1 MTRLPTLFVSHGA
14 PTFAL
19 APGRTGPAL
28 AEWARSIARPAAIL
42 VVSPHWSTPSPRVT
56 TRARQQAWHDFGG
69 FPAPLYA
76 LQYAPPGA
84 PEVAER
90 VVAQLTAQGIAV
102 AGDARQPLDHGAWVP
117 LLHLYPEADIPVVQ
131 LSLQPQWSP
140 AAQLALG
147 RALARLR
154 DAGVLIIGSG
164 AITHNL
170 GELDWHRVDAP
181 VAGWAEEFRG
191 WLHGRVLAHDL
202 DALLAWRRL
211 APHAARA
218 HPTDEHLLPLFVAI
232 GAAADDA
239 RHAQRLSDEILHA
252 SLAMD
257 AYVFGRTAD

>member
-28 AEWARSIARPAAIL
+28 AHLARSMTRPVAIL
-42 VVSPHWSTPSPRVT
+42 VVSPHWSTPAPRVT
-56 TRARQQAWHDFGG
+56 TRAHQQAWHDFGG

-76 LQYAPPGA
+76 LQYSPPGA
-84 PEVAER
+84 PAVAER
-90 VVAQLTAQGIAV
+90 VIALLADRGIA
-102 AGDARQPLDHGAWVP
+102 AQTDARQPLDHGAWVP
-117 LLHLYPEADIPVVQ
+117 LLHLYPEADVPVIQV
-131 LSLQPQWSP
+131 SLQPQQPP

-147 RALARLR
+147 RALAPLR
-154 DAGVLIIGSG
+154 DEGVLIIGSG

-170 GELDWHRVDAP
+170 GQLDWAHADAP
-181 VAGWAEEFRG
+181 AFAWAEEFRG
-191 WLHGRVLAHDL
+191 WIAGRLLAGDV
-202 DALLAWRRL
+202 DALTAWRRL
-211 APHAARA
+211 APHAVRA

-239 RHAQRLSDEILHA
+239 AHASRLSDEIVHA